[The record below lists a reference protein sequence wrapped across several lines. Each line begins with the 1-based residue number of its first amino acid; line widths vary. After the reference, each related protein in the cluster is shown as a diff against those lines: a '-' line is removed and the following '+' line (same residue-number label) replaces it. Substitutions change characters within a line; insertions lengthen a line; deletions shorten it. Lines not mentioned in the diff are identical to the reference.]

1 MIGKIILGKSFRGCI
16 SYVLENKLEASLKSG
31 PVNRAE
37 LISFNQCFGDKKELT
52 RQFNDVHYLNPG
64 LAKPVMHV
72 ILSLVPGEKPTKP
85 TLMAMAED
93 CAKELGFD
101 KHQYLS
107 VTHNDTGHLHLHI
120 VVNRVGFDGKTLS
133 DSNNYKKMANC
144 CRKLELKY
152 NLKQVASPKCFL
164 PKERRNI
171 PRLDSRKEA
180 MKTDLRISLLES
192 KSYAEFETRM
202 KQKGYEVIKARGI
215 AFRDGKKMYAKGSEL
230 GYSLSKIEKILQ
242 LTLTQ
247 KQLQIRQDLRTEK
260 RLIQDPKINRPDMS
274 KSKLPDYLSELPNAL
289 EILLRP
295 EHEFDYTPKEL
306 LEKKRK
312 KNQSLHL

>member
-16 SYVLENKLEASLKSG
+16 SYVLENKRDAVLKSD
-31 PVNRAE
+31 PMSRAE
-37 LISFNQCFGDKKELT
+37 LISFNQCFGDKKELI
-52 RQFNDVHYLNPG
+52 RQFNDLRFLNAR
-64 LAKPVMHV
+64 LVKPVMHV
-72 ILSLVPGEKPTKP
+72 ILSLAPGETPGKT
-85 TLMAMAED
+85 TLIAMAED

-107 VTHNDTGHLHLHI
+107 VTHNDTGHLHLHF

-133 DSNNYKKMANC
+133 DSNNYKKIADY
-144 CRKLELKY
+144 CRKMELKY
-152 NLKQVASPKCFL
+152 NLKLVESPKRFL

-192 KSYAEFETRM
+192 TSYVEFESRM
-202 KQKGYEVIKARGI
+202 KQKGYAVIKARGI
-215 AFRDGKKMYAKGSEL
+215 AFRDSKKMYAKGSEL
-230 GYSLSKIEKILQ
+230 GYSLSKIEKLLQ
-242 LTLTQ
+242 LTLTE
-247 KQLQIRQDLRTEK
+247 KKLQIHQDLRKEK
-260 RLIQDPKINRPDMS
+260 RLIPDPKINRPEMS

-295 EHEFDYTPKEL
+295 EHEFDYTPHEL

>member
-16 SYVLENKLEASLKSG
+16 SYVLENKRDAVLKSD
-31 PVNRAE
+31 PTNRAE
-37 LISFNQCFGDKKELT
+37 LISFNQCFGDKKELV
-52 RQFNDVHYLNPG
+52 RQFNDVRFLNPR

-72 ILSLVPGEKPTKP
+72 ILSLAPSETPNKT
-85 TLMAMAED
+85 TLIAMAED

-107 VTHNDTGHLHLHI
+107 VTHNDTGHQHLHI
-120 VVNRVGFDGKTLS
+120 VINRVGFDGKTLS
-133 DSNNYKKMANC
+133 DSNNYKRIANC
-144 CRKLELKY
+144 CRKMELKY
-152 NLKQVASPKCFL
+152 NLKQVESPKRFL
-164 PKERRNI
+164 PKERRNN

-192 KSYAEFETRM
+192 NSYADFESRM
-202 KQKGYEVIKARGI
+202 KQKGYAVIKTRGI
-215 AFRDGKKMYAKGSEL
+215 AFRDSKKMYAKGSDL

-242 LTLTQ
+242 LTLSQ
-247 KQLQIRQDLRTEK
+247 KQLQIHQDLRKEK
-260 RLIQDPKINRPDMS
+260 MLISDPQINRPAMP
-274 KSKLPDYLSELPNAL
+274 KSSLPDYLPDLPKAL

-295 EHEFDYTPKEL
+295 EHEFDYTPHEL

>member
-16 SYVLENKLEASLKSG
+16 SYVLENKLEAALKSG
-31 PVNRAE
+31 PLNRAE
-37 LISFNQCFGDKKELT
+37 LISFNQCFGDKKELIW
-52 RQFNDVHYLNPG
+52 QFNDVRFLNPR

-72 ILSLVPGEKPTKP
+72 ILSLAPGETPNKPA
-85 TLMAMAED
+85 LLAMAED

-133 DSNNYKKMANC
+133 DSNNYKKIANC
-144 CRKLELKY
+144 CRKMELKY
-152 NLKQVASPKCFL
+152 QLKQVESPRRFL
-164 PKERRNI
+164 PKEKHNS
-171 PRLDSRKEA
+171 PRLDSRKET

-192 KSYAEFETRM
+192 KSYAEFESRM
-202 KQKGYEVIKARGI
+202 KQKGYALIKARGI
-215 AFRDGKKMYAKGSEL
+215 AFRDSKMMYAKGSEL

-242 LTLTQ
+242 LTLSQ
-247 KQLQIRQDLRTEK
+247 KQLQIHEDLRKEK
-260 RLIQDPKINRPDMS
+260 RLIPDPKINRPEMS
-274 KSKLPDYLSELPNAL
+274 KSRLPDYLPDLPKAL

-295 EHEFDYTPKEL
+295 EHEFEYTPHEL

>member
-1 MIGKIILGKSFRGCI
+1 MIGKVILGKSFRGCI
-16 SYVLENKLEASLKSG
+16 SYVLENKREALQKSD
-31 PVNRAE
+31 PTNRAE
-37 LISFNQCFGDKKELT
+37 LISFNQCFGDKKELI
-52 RQFNDVHYLNPG
+52 RQFNDVRFLNPG
-64 LAKPVMHV
+64 LGKPVMHV
-72 ILSLVPGEKPTKP
+72 ILSLASGETPNKN
-85 TLMAMAED
+85 TLIAMAED

-120 VVNRVGFDGKTLS
+120 VVNRVGFDDKTLS
-133 DSNNYKKMANC
+133 DSNNYKKIANC
-144 CRKLELKY
+144 CRKMELKY
-152 NLKQVASPKCFL
+152 NLKQVESPKRFL

-171 PRLDSRKEA
+171 PRLDSRKET

-192 KSYAEFETRM
+192 ISYAEFESRM
-202 KQKGYEVIKARGI
+202 KQKGYAVIKARGI
-215 AFRDGKKMYAKGSEL
+215 AFRDSKKMYAKGSEL
-230 GYSLSKIEKILQ
+230 GYSLSKIEKLLQ

-247 KQLQIRQDLRTEK
+247 KQLQIHQDLRKEK
-260 RLIQDPKINRPDMS
+260 KLIPDPKNNRPEMS
-274 KSKLPDYLSELPNAL
+274 KNKLPDYLPDLPKAL

-295 EHEFDYTPKEL
+295 ELEFDYTPHEL

>member
-16 SYVLENKLEASLKSG
+16 SYVLENKREALLKSD
-31 PVNRAE
+31 PTNRAE
-37 LISFNQCFGDKKELT
+37 LISFNQCFGDKKELI
-52 RQFNDVHYLNPG
+52 RQFNDLRFLNPG

-72 ILSLVPGEKPTKP
+72 ILSLAQGETPGKT

-133 DSNNYKKMANC
+133 DSNNFKKIANC
-144 CRKLELKY
+144 CRKMELKY
-152 NLKQVASPKCFL
+152 NLKQVESPKCFL
-164 PKERRNI
+164 PKERRNM

-192 KSYAEFETRM
+192 TSFAAFESRM
-202 KQKGYEVIKARGI
+202 KQKGYAVIKARGI
-215 AFRDGKKMYAKGSEL
+215 AFRDSKKMYAKGSDL
-230 GYSLSKIEKILQ
+230 GYSLSKIEKVLQ

-247 KQLQIRQDLRTEK
+247 KQLQIHQDLRKEK
-260 RLIQDPKINRPDMS
+260 RLIPDPQITRPEMS
-274 KSKLPDYLSELPNAL
+274 KNKLPDYLPDLPKAL
-289 EILLRP
+289 EILMRP
-295 EHEFDYTPKEL
+295 ELEFDYTPQEL

>member
-16 SYVLENKLEASLKSG
+16 SYVLENKLNHVLKSS
-31 PVNRAE
+31 PADRAE
-37 LISFNQCFGDKKELT
+37 LISCNQCFGDKKELI
-52 RQFNDVHYLNPG
+52 RQFNDVRHLNPG

-72 ILSLVPGEKPTKP
+72 ILSLAPGESPDQP
-85 TLMAMAED
+85 TLMAMSED
-93 CAKELGFD
+93 CARELGFD

-107 VTHNDTGHLHLHI
+107 VTHNDTGHMHLHI

-133 DSNNYKKMANC
+133 DSNNYKKIADC
-144 CRKLELKY
+144 CRKMELKY
-152 NLKQVASPKCFL
+152 QLKQVASPRRFL
-164 PKERRNI
+164 PKERRNT

-192 KSYAEFETRM
+192 NSYAEFESRM
-202 KQKGYEVIKARGI
+202 QQKGYAVIKARGI
-215 AFRDGKKMYAKGSEL
+215 AFRDSKKMYAKGSEL
-230 GYSLSKIEKILQ
+230 GYPLSKIQKLLQ

-247 KQLQIRQDLRTEK
+247 KQLQIHLDLRKEK
-260 RLIQDPKINRPDMS
+260 RLIPDPKINRPDMS
-274 KSKLPDYLSELPNAL
+274 QSRLPDYLSDLPNAL

-295 EHEFDYTPKEL
+295 ERELDDIPHEL

-312 KNQSLHL
+312 KHQSLHL

>member
-16 SYVLENKLEASLKSG
+16 SYVLENKLDAVPKST
-31 PVNRAE
+31 PTNRAE
-37 LISFNQCFGDKKELT
+37 LISFNQCFGDKKELI
-52 RQFNDVHYLNPG
+52 RQFNDVRFLNPR

-72 ILSLVPGEKPTKP
+72 VLSLAPGETPGKT

-107 VTHNDTGHLHLHI
+107 VMHNDTRHLHLHI

-133 DSNNYKKMANC
+133 DSNNYKKIANC
-144 CRKLELKY
+144 CRKMEMKY
-152 NLKQVASPKCFL
+152 QLKQMESPRRFL
-164 PKERRNI
+164 PKEKRNI

-192 KSYAEFETRM
+192 KSYMEFESRM
-202 KQKGYEVIKARGI
+202 KQKGYQVIKARGI
-215 AFRDGKKMYAKGSEL
+215 AFRDSKKMYAKGSEL
-230 GYSLSKIEKILQ
+230 GYSLSKIEKVLQ
-242 LTLTQ
+242 LTLIQ
-247 KQLQIRQDLRTEK
+247 KQLQIQHDLRKEK
-260 RLIQDPKINRPDMS
+260 RLIQDPKINRLEMS
-274 KSKLPDYLSELPNAL
+274 KSKLPDYLPDLPKAL

-295 EHEFDYTPKEL
+295 EHKFDYTPHEL

-312 KNQSLHL
+312 KKQSLHL